1 MIRARHGPSDLI
13 IALILEIPTATI
25 SFRRARGGGLAMII
39 IPRAPFFVLP
49 PTLLSSPGP
58 HIAVRS
64 LPRPW
69 LRRLARAGSSVG
81 RADGPPGLG
90 LLLAVVPTD
99 SQFSDP

>member
-1 MIRARHGPSDLI
+1 
-13 IALILEIPTATI
+13 
-25 SFRRARGGGLAMII
+25 MII

-58 HIAVRS
+58 RIHTRIAVHS

-69 LRRLARAGSSVG
+69 LRRLARVGSSVG

-99 SQFSDP
+99 SQFSGP